1 MVLFS
6 AGWSG
11 QTAGQFGPA
20 FQFRREELS
29 TDSSTHLKKSP
40 LSSASERC
48 SAGDRV
54 QFQRLKCSIREVR
67 ASGPGFRS
75 SSCCAPNPC
84 REIVQREET
93 AASARRWHR
102 SGQKVAAM
110 AYPASAMQSKAR
122 RTLCLSGRTGP
133 SRAAGDMGL
142 PHLIILAALLV
153 LSQTSRVSDW
163 RYRRTDMGQAAGG
176 TTRTRTCH
184 LSLSLAQSPIRH
196 VALPRGSTRTGWRM
210 ANRSWRRLLYC
221 LTSPTICQAACGR
234 DSEHAGLSLT
244 VMTCPAWV
252 PALVGFMISSAQA
265 RLVGP
270 SCYSLVGLQ
279 LGLSVA
285 GRLRGK
291 KLHFTFLNYCQ
302 SQPFPFF
309 KTTKSEQSCEMGTS
323 SKWCL

>member
-1 MVLFS
+1 MELDHRPAAARAEGPAIPWYS
-6 AGWSG
+6 LQAGVDRQPDSLG
-11 QTAGQFGPA
+11 LHLPA

-48 SAGDRV
+48 SAGYRV

-67 ASGPGFRS
+67 ASGPRFRS

-142 PHLIILAALLV
+142 PHLIILAAGPLADLSCLRLAPGGSGGGRTKIKVLLLQHEIEKSHTNFWWRLDKKSV
-153 LSQTSRVSDW
+153 FIWIWFCELKETCSTQFSPCMPTCRNAESISTCSLPCLPTRITLSVIQRKS
-163 RYRRTDMGQAAGG
+163 
-176 TTRTRTCH
+176 
-184 LSLSLAQSPIRH
+184 
-196 VALPRGSTRTGWRM
+196 
-210 ANRSWRRLLYC
+210 RSW
-221 LTSPTICQAACGR
+221 
-234 DSEHAGLSLT
+234 
-244 VMTCPAWV
+244 
-252 PALVGFMISSAQA
+252 
-265 RLVGP
+265 
-270 SCYSLVGLQ
+270 
-279 LGLSVA
+279 SV
-285 GRLRGK
+285 K
-291 KLHFTFLNYCQ
+291 N
-302 SQPFPFF
+302 
-309 KTTKSEQSCEMGTS
+309 
-323 SKWCL
+323 